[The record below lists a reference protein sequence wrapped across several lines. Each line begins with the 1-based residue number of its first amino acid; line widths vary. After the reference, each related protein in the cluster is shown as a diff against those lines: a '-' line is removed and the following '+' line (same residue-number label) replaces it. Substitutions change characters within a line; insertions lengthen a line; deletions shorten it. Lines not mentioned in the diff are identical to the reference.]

1 MEPTIIR
8 CRLGFYGHVQCVG
21 FRYTA
26 CRAAEQTGV
35 TGWVRNEYDGSVTME
50 IQGTQAQLD
59 LTVRLLDNDPYIRVD
74 RVERKSLPLEPKER
88 GFRVRY

>member
-1 MEPTIIR
+1 MKTVRRHYNFFGI
-8 CRLGFYGHVQCVG
+8 VQGVG

-26 CRAAEQTGV
+26 QYAANAYGV

-50 IQGTQAQLD
+50 VQGREDQLD
-59 LTVRLLDNDPYIRVD
+59 RIENAIRNARYIRVD
-74 RVERKSLPLEPKER
+74 RVLCREVSAVSGEK